1 MPNGVNDNIPL
12 NDFNSPQFFHGKPTS
27 SAPSSSS
34 YSRFH
39 PSNVSLS
46 ENSKFLI
53 CCLMWYISSSL
64 SSNSGKLIMN
74 AFRYPVTLTIVQFLF
89 VASWCAIMEN
99 LFKSRGIKKPTKVIV
114 RTIVP
119 LSMFMIVG
127 HVFSS
132 ISISRIPVS
141 LVHTIKATAPLFTV
155 LFYRFIF
162 KVRYSSKVYTA
173 LIPLTFGVILAC
185 SFTLSNNVIGLS
197 CAMGSCLVFVMQNI
211 FSKKLLFKE
220 SKMGDGNPN
229 KLDKMNMMF
238 YSSFISFTLMIPLW
252 LYSDGFRLMFSDSE
266 PQLEISTSRLLTYF
280 LLNGTTHFAQNW
292 FAFTTLNMSSPV
304 TYSIA
309 SLVKRIFVI
318 VMSIIWFG
326 QHVSVT
332 QSLGIFLTF
341 IGLWMYQK
349 AKREVEQGET
359 KACEKSLE
367 VLPTS
372 NVNHFGES
380 SSVMDE
386 KAMLSNQL
394 NQQDTYNDINNNS
407 HPTISVKKWIGN
419 HLPGSNAARE
429 TKIL

>member
-1 MPNGVNDNIPL
+1 
-12 NDFNSPQFFHGKPTS
+12 
-27 SAPSSSS
+27 
-34 YSRFH
+34 
-39 PSNVSLS
+39 
-46 ENSKFLI
+46 
-53 CCLMWYISSSL
+53 
-64 SSNSGKLIMN
+64 
-74 AFRYPVTLTIVQFLF
+74 
-89 VASWCAIMEN
+89 
-99 LFKSRGIKKPTKVIV
+99 
-114 RTIVP
+114 
-119 LSMFMIVG
+119 
-127 HVFSS
+127 
-132 ISISRIPVS
+132 
-141 LVHTIKATAPLFTV
+141 
-155 LFYRFIF
+155 
-162 KVRYSSKVYTA
+162 
-173 LIPLTFGVILAC
+173 
-185 SFTLSNNVIGLS
+185 
-197 CAMGSCLVFVMQNI
+197 
-211 FSKKLLFKE
+211 
-220 SKMGDGNPN
+220 MGDSNPN

-332 QSLGIFLTF
+332 QSLGIILTF